1 MKLRQCVLNFGQG
14 SWYPKGQ
21 QRVKKLFVEQGYT
34 GDFMLATDESQ
45 IGCASHKKNPYAFK
59 PYMIREAY
67 LRGYDIVI
75 WVDCSIHLMR
85 PYQQVLDNILKN
97 KYLLMLNGWTSG
109 EWCADSALEPLGIT
123 REESFTYPH
132 IMACVM
138 GFDLRDRTCRE
149 FIQEYYDRA
158 ADGKTFPGAWKN
170 DKQQVSKHP
179 KVLGHRH
186 DQTAASIIA
195 WRLGMRNFQE
205 YLLYYQDSVAG
216 GVYKIPETA
225 LFKNQGGAF

>member
-1 MKLRQCVLNFGQG
+1 MKLKQCILNFGKG

-21 QRVKKLFVEQGYT
+21 QRVKKLFIEQGYT
-34 GDFMLATDESQ
+34 GDFMLYNNESQ
-45 IGCASHKKNPYAFK
+45 LGCKPHKQNPYAFK
-59 PYMIREAY
+59 AY
-67 LRGYDIVI
+67 GFKKAYEQGYEVVI
-75 WVDCSIHLMR
+75 WVDCSIHLMK
-85 PYQQVLDNILKN
+85 PYQEVLDNILKN

-109 EWCADSALEPLGIT
+109 EWCADTALKPLGIT

-138 GFDLRDRTCRE
+138 GFDLRDSTNLE

-158 ADGKTFPGAWKN
+158 SDGITFPGAWTN
-170 DKQQVSKHP
+170 DKQQVSNHP

-186 DQTAASIIA
+186 DQTAASVIA

-205 YLLYYQDSVAG
+205 YLLYYQDAIDRG
-216 GVYKIPETA
+216 AYKIPETA
-225 LFKNQGGAF
+225 LFKNKGGAF